1 MRLWH
6 FVLCYYDKTDTLI
19 IKQIHLF
26 RNEGLPLQLLW
37 AHHLVSD
44 RNTGKKLPDPHMDI
58 VKNHVIMWKYE
69 CYDKRQRNRQCR
81 PLFLQL
87 IPSLLNPTHVRSFV
101 RTPAGAQ
108 HETESQIP
116 LSLTLK
122 TTNGEWDGNT
132 NSTVQDENIRKF
144 SRFAHE
150 SPVFWTDTDALC
162 RMISRIAPS
171 PPL

>member
-1 MRLWH
+1 MS
-6 FVLCYYDKTDTLI
+6 TI
-19 IKQIHLF
+19 ILAADP
-26 RNEGLPLQLLW
+26 LPFKS
-37 AHHLVSD
+37 H
-44 RNTGKKLPDPHMDI
+44 P
-58 VKNHVIMWKYE
+58 
-69 CYDKRQRNRQCR
+69 R
-81 PLFLQL
+81 PLFC
-87 IPSLLNPTHVRSFV
+87 PH
-101 RTPAGAQ
+101 TPAGAQ